1 MSERTMGLR
10 DAIPYLR
17 MYKGRTFVLKAG
29 GNVLRDPV
37 VLDGFVEQVSLLHQL
52 NIDVVVVHGGGPQV
66 TELSERLGVPVE
78 MVNGRRITKP
88 DTLEVV
94 KMVLN
99 GTLNTNLLAAMAKQE
114 VPAIGVSGVDAGLIT
129 AVRRPVG
136 PIRDANTGVMKDVD
150 FGLVGDVV
158 GVNVELLRHLLQGNL
173 VPVVSALAIGE
184 DGTVYNVNADTIA
197 ARLGGALRA
206 EKLMFLTDVPGVLR
220 DKDDPQS
227 LISHL
232 TSTGVDRLL
241 ADGVGG
247 GMRAKLEACRD
258 ALDHGVRRAHI
269 ISGIKPE
276 SVLVEVF
283 TNEGSG
289 TLIEDAETHSQEEL
303 ALS

>member
-1 MSERTMGLR
+1 MSERAMGLR
-10 DAIPYLR
+10 DAVPYLR
-17 MYKGRTFVLKAG
+17 MYKGRTFVIKAG
-29 GNVLRDPV
+29 GSIIRDPMG
-37 VLDGFVEQVSLLHQL
+37 LDGLVEQIGLLHQL

-66 TELSERLGVPVE
+66 TELSEKLGIPVE
-78 MVNGRRITKP
+78 MVNGRRITNRE
-88 DTLEVV
+88 TLDVV

-99 GTLNTNLLAAMAKQE
+99 GSVNTDLLAAMGKHE
-114 VPAIGVSGVDAGLIT
+114 IPAIGVSGVDAGLIT

-136 PIRDANTGVMKDVD
+136 PIRDARTGVMRDVD
-150 FGLVGDVV
+150 FGFVGDIV
-158 GVNVELLRHLLQGNL
+158 GVNVGVLRHLLQGNL
-173 VPVVSALAIGE
+173 VPVVSALALGP
-184 DGTVYNVNADTIA
+184 DGAIYNVNADTIA
-197 ARLGGALRA
+197 ARLGGALAA

-220 DKDDPQS
+220 DKDDPKS

-241 ADGVGG
+241 ADGMSG

-269 ISGIKPE
+269 ISGIKPD

-289 TLIEDAETHSQEEL
+289 TLIEDPGASQEEL

>member
-1 MSERTMGLR
+1 MSERAMMLR
-10 DAIPYLR
+10 DAVPYLR

-37 VLDGFVEQVSLLHQL
+37 VLDGFIEQIALLHQL

-66 TELSERLGVPVE
+66 SELCEKLGIPVE
-78 MVNGRRITKP
+78 MVNGRRITKR
-88 DTLEVV
+88 DTLEAV

-99 GTLNTNLLAAMAKQE
+99 GAVNTDLLAAMGKHE
-114 VPAIGVSGVDAGLIT
+114 IPAIGVSGVDAALIT

-136 PIRDANTGVMKDVD
+136 PIRDASTGVMKDVD
-150 FGLVGDVV
+150 FGFVGDVV
-158 GVNVELLRHLLQGNL
+158 GVNVGVLRHLLQGNM
-173 VPVVSALAIGE
+173 VPVVSALALGE

-197 ARLGGALRA
+197 ARLGGALKA

-220 DKDDPQS
+220 DRNDPQS

-232 TSTGVDRLL
+232 TSAGVDRLL
-241 ADGVGG
+241 ADGISG

-269 ISGIKPE
+269 ISGIKPD

-289 TLIEDAETHSQEEL
+289 TLIEDQDASQEEL

>member
-1 MSERTMGLR
+1 
-10 DAIPYLR
+10 
-17 MYKGRTFVLKAG
+17 MYKGRTFVVKVG
-29 GNVLRDPV
+29 GSVLRDPM
-37 VLDGFVEQVSLLHQL
+37 VLDGFVEQIGLLHQL

-66 TELSERLGVPVE
+66 TELSAKLGIAVE
-78 MVNGRRITKP
+78 MVNGRRVTKP
-88 DTLEVV
+88 ETLEVV

-99 GTLNTNLLAAMAKQE
+99 GTVNTDLLAALSKHE
-114 VPAIGVSGVDAGLIT
+114 IPAVGLSGVDAGLIT

-136 PIRDANTGVMKDVD
+136 PIRDSATGVMRDVD
-150 FGLVGDVV
+150 FGLVGDIVA
-158 GVNVELLRHLLQGNL
+158 VNVTVLRHLLQGSYM
-173 VPVVSALAIGE
+173 PVVSALAVGE

-197 ARLGGALRA
+197 ARLGGALKA

-220 DKDDPQS
+220 DKADPQS

-241 ADGVGG
+241 ADGISG

-269 ISGIKPE
+269 ISGVKPD
-276 SVLVEVF
+276 SILIEVF

-289 TLIEDAETHSQEEL
+289 TLVDDSGGASQEEL
-303 ALS
+303 ALRG